1 MSDYDTTAGDRPPK
15 KKRSWIAIA
24 VGVVILLAFVA
35 IGIIGV
41 SVNYL
46 RQNVVVVDTTGVDAN
61 RQFQDIYT
69 RFPNQQPLLK
79 IVDGKPQYVA
89 ERASHTM
96 SEARLNTMHILAYD
110 DQKGQAATV
119 TLPFW
124 IVRMKSGPFRI
135 SAYQRGWDDRG
146 VSLRVDEI
154 EKYGPGIVVDTSD
167 QKHGRVLI
175 WVD

>member
-1 MSDYDTTAGDRPPK
+1 MSDYDANPGDRPAR
-15 KKRSWIAIA
+15 KKRSWIPIAI
-24 VGVVILLAFVA
+24 GVVILLAFVA
-35 IGIIGV
+35 IGIIGFGI
-41 SVNYL
+41 SYL
-46 RQNVVVVDTTGVDAN
+46 RQNVAVIETTGVDAD
-61 RQFQDIYT
+61 RQFQEVYAQ
-69 RFPNQQPLLK
+69 FPNQQPLLK
-79 IVDGKPQYVA
+79 IIDGKPEYVA
-89 ERASHTM
+89 ERASRATT
-96 SEARLNTMHILAYD
+96 EAKLNTMHILAYD

-146 VSLRVDEI
+146 VSLRVDDI

-167 QKHGRVLI
+167 QTHGRVLI